1 MPNAL
6 RAGTAGLPL
15 VTALTGA
22 AKPPRAAERF
32 FDLSVDMLCLA
43 DVDGFFK
50 VVNPAWHRT
59 LGWTDDELMSR
70 PYLDY
75 VHPDDREATLAE
87 ASKIAVGFQTIHFR
101 NRYRCRDGSYKWLAW
116 TATPAMADGSIY
128 AGARDVTTAVLAEEE
143 AHNLLRQ
150 QRARILSVI
159 DSEALTLVFQ
169 PIVTLPSREV
179 CGLEALSRFDLV
191 PKRPPEQWFAE
202 AEAVG
207 LRTQLEMCAI
217 RHAVRCVDRLPRG
230 AFLSL
235 NASPETLLSDEFGE
249 TVSGFDGERLVV
261 EVTEHAAV
269 GDYEQLKQ
277 AIERLRRSGIRLAI
291 DDAGAGYSSMK
302 HIVRLVPEF
311 IKLDL
316 FLTRDID
323 RDPVKRALAS
333 AMVNFGREIGAGLI
347 AEGVET
353 AAELD
358 VLSNLGV
365 TDAQGFYLGRP
376 GRLRG

>member
-1 MPNAL
+1 
-6 RAGTAGLPL
+6 
-15 VTALTGA
+15 
-22 AKPPRAAERF
+22 
-32 FDLSVDMLCLA
+32 MLCLA
-43 DVDGFFK
+43 DVDGFLK
-50 VVNPAWHRT
+50 VVNPAWRRI
-59 LGWTDDELMSR
+59 LGWTDEELMSR

-87 ASKIAVGFQTIHFR
+87 ASKVASGFQTIHFR
-101 NRYRCRDGSYKWLAW
+101 NRYRCRGGSYKWLAW
-116 TATPAMADGSIY
+116 TATAAMADGSIY

-143 AHNLLRQ
+143 ANHLLRQ
-150 QRARILSVI
+150 QRARIHSAI
-159 DSEALTLVFQ
+159 ASEALTMVFQ

-179 CGLEALSRFDLV
+179 GGLEALSRFELA
-191 PKRPPEQWFAE
+191 PKRPPDQWFAE

-207 LRTQLEMCAI
+207 LRTQLEMRAI
-217 RHAVRCVDRLPRG
+217 RDAVGCVDRLPRA
-230 AFLSL
+230 AFLSV
-235 NASPETLLSDEFGE
+235 NASPETLLSADFSEV
-249 TVSGFDGERLVV
+249 VSELDGERLVV

-291 DDAGAGYSSMK
+291 DDAGAGYSSLK

-316 FLTRDID
+316 FLTRDIN

-333 AMVNFGREIGAGLI
+333 ALVNFGREIGAGLI

-353 AAELD
+353 AEELH
-358 VLSNLGV
+358 VLEELGV

-376 GRLRG
+376 ERLQV